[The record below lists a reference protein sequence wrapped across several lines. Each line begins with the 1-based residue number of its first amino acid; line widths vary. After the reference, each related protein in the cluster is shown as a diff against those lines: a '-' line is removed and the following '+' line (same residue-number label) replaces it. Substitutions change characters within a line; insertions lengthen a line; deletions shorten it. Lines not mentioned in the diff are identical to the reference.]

1 MTAFRLAHISDPH
14 LPPPSARLRPGDV
27 LSKRLLSRLAWRRKH
42 TRHSRAVLDAITADI
57 GIHPVDHLAIT
68 GDLTNFSTPEE
79 FVAARVWLG
88 SLGDPANITVSP
100 GNHDAL
106 VTVGGRADFSNWRP
120 WIGDPGRM
128 DFPHVRVRGPI
139 AIVNLSSA
147 VPTRLHLA
155 QGTLGAPQIE
165 HAEAAL
171 RDLGAR
177 GLYRVVLLH
186 HPLSEGVVSLRKA
199 LTDRGDLRA
208 ALSRVGAELVLH
220 GHAHEALLTAIPGP
234 SADIP
239 AIGVP
244 SASTPAGLPDDQAAR
259 WNEIEILCDGDAFRT
274 QVTAREI
281 TADLR
286 IVTTGRFLLT

>member
-14 LPPPSARLRPGDV
+14 LPPPYARLRPGDV
-27 LSKRLLSRLAWRRKH
+27 LSKRLLSRFAWRRKH
-42 TRHSRAVLDAITADI
+42 TRHSKPVLDAITADI

-79 FVAARVWLG
+79 FAAARVWLG

-106 VTVGGRADFSNWRP
+106 VTVEGRADFSSWRP
-120 WIGDPGRM
+120 WIGDPGSR

-155 QGTLGAPQIE
+155 QGTLGARQIE
-165 HAEAAL
+165 YAEAAL
-171 RDLGAR
+171 KNLGAR

-186 HPLSEGVVSLRKA
+186 HPVSEGVVSLRKS
-199 LTDRGDLRA
+199 LTDRTDLRA
-208 ALSRVGAELVLH
+208 ALRRVGAELVLH
-220 GHAHEALLTAIPGP
+220 GHAHEARLTAIPGP

-239 AIGVP
+239 VIGVP
-244 SASTPAGLPDDQAAR
+244 SASTPVGLPDAQAAR
-259 WNEIEILCDGDAFRT
+259 WNKIDILREGHNFRT

-281 TADLR
+281 TTDLR
-286 IVTTGRFLLT
+286 VVTAGRFVLT